1 LKEQLQRLENL
12 ISLHNLMI
20 LGRSVV
26 VDLLSSLPYMWD
38 PLVTESNHL
47 SFFFQLPQVVEADR
61 RRAEAASN
69 GATAGSSSVAAQ

>member
-1 LKEQLQRLENL
+1 
-12 ISLHNLMI
+12 
-20 LGRSVV
+20 
-26 VDLLSSLPYMWD
+26 MWD

-47 SFFFQLPQVVEADR
+47 LFFFQPAQVVEADR